1 MIDVYELIGKKD
13 LMDLTDAEI
22 LKNKIKEL
30 LQKDEKNKKIIISF
44 SGIEMIYTIFLQKS
58 IGELYLEIEDIT
70 DLDKIEFKN
79 LNEDE
84 DLLEYIIWI
93 SKYERTKMD
102 NQHRKIK
109 GYRELNQDEIDAMNE
124 VKAMGIK
131 LGELVEKLE
140 NNKDLDQRWIESGK
154 TDLQKGLMA
163 LTRSIA
169 RPEFF

>member
-1 MIDVYELIGKKD
+1 MIDVYKLIGKKD
-13 LMDLTDAEI
+13 LTYLTDAEI
-22 LKNKIKEL
+22 LKNKIKEV
-30 LQKDEKNKKIIISF
+30 LQKGEKVVVSF
-44 SGIEMIYTIFLQKS
+44 SGIEMIYPIFLRKC
-58 IGELYLEIEDIT
+58 IGELYLEVEDIT
-70 DLDKIEFKN
+70 DLDKIEFKY
-79 LNEDE
+79 LNDDQ
-84 DLLEYIIWI
+84 DLLEYIINNF
-93 SKYERTKMD
+93 KNERTKMD

-131 LGELVEKLE
+131 LSELVEKLE

>member
-1 MIDVYELIGKKD
+1 MINVYELIGKKD

-30 LQKDEKNKKIIISF
+30 LQKGEKVVVSF

-131 LGELVEKLE
+131 LSELVEKLE